1 MNRQQTSQVTTGLL
15 LIALGLI
22 FLAQR
27 LNLLPGLDL
36 PRLWP
41 VFLIILGLGKFLAP
55 RDDGRHG
62 SGAWM
67 IFLGTLFLLH
77 TYQILRLSDS
87 WPLFIVAGGVSIL
100 FGRNNAQ
107 AGVIA
112 QPRSADRGADRTDYV
127 QGAPPA
133 GSDINGH

>member
-1 MNRQQTSQVTTGLL
+1 MTAPGARQTDEAERRIV
-15 LIALGLI
+15 AAYEV
-22 FLAQR
+22 AQLSDAAGYSSASHSFMR
-27 LNLLPGLDL
+27 ED
-36 PRLWP
+36 
-41 VFLIILGLGKFLAP
+41 VV
-55 RDDGRHG
+55 
-62 SGAWM
+62 
-67 IFLGTLFLLH
+67 LH
-77 TYQILRLSDS
+77 TYEILRLSDS

-112 QPRSADRGADRTDYV
+112 QPQSADRVADRTDYV